1 MAVIQGT
8 LRADRRT
15 KNLVKRLRPG
25 DIALIHHA
33 DLDAMAARSL
43 VESKVGAVVNAA
55 PFITGR
61 YPNLGPMVLME
72 AGIPALEGVGE
83 DFFRSCIER
92 EGSPATIEGCRIRLG
107 NGTGGNGT
115 LLTPELVRERL
126 EGARANLSTELDAF
140 ARNTLSYLEEDK
152 ALLLDPADVPEVA
165 TRLRGRHALVVVRGE
180 GYREDLRAIEDYV
193 RDVRPAI
200 IGVDGGADALLDL
213 GMRPDIIIGDMDSVS
228 DAALKSGAELVVH
241 GYARGSREAPGL
253 DRLRALGLSS
263 KVFHIPGTSEDAALL
278 LADECEA
285 SLIVAV
291 GTHFSLVD
299 FLDKGRGGMASTFL
313 VRLRIGSKLVDA
325 KGIGRLWAARTR
337 PAWLEI
343 VAIVLAALVPIVI
356 VTQSSPFLKT
366 LINAGRLWVR
376 SAMGLR

>member
-1 MAVIQGT
+1 
-8 LRADRRT
+8 
-15 KNLVKRLRPG
+15 
-25 DIALIHHA
+25 
-33 DLDAMAARSL
+33 
-43 VESKVGAVVNAA
+43 
-55 PFITGR
+55 
-61 YPNLGPMVLME
+61 
-72 AGIPALEGVGE
+72 
-83 DFFRSCIER
+83 
-92 EGSPATIEGCRIRLG
+92 
-107 NGTGGNGT
+107 
-115 LLTPELVRERL
+115 VRERL
-126 EGARANLSTELDAF
+126 DGARANLTSELDAF
-140 ARNTLSYLEEDK
+140 ARNTLSYLDEEK

-180 GYREDLRAIEDYV
+180 GYRDDLRAIEDYV

-213 GMRPDIIIGDMDSVS
+213 GMRPDMIIGDMDSVS

-253 DRLRALGLSS
+253 ARLRALGLASR
-263 KVFHIPGTSEDAALL
+263 VFHVPGTSEDAALL

-337 PAWLEI
+337 PAWLEM
-343 VAIVLAALVPIVI
+343 VAIVLAAMVPIVI

-366 LINAGRLWVR
+366 LINAGRLWAR